1 MARPTNHWKLGLFV
15 LLGVVMT
22 LTAVGVLGVRSMRN
36 ETGTYVTY
44 FDESVQGLEIGS
56 PVKFRGVNIG
66 TVGKIDVAPDHRHV
80 EVTSDLSKAALSRLG
95 LDVAAELH
103 IKGSPKELVQAVD
116 LRVQLASTGLTGVK
130 FVELD
135 FFPVADHP
143 RPVLSFSVPKN
154 YIPAT
159 SSTMKYL
166 HASVVRTMNSLP
178 QITVQVTRV
187 LDHAD
192 KLLGEVA
199 EQKLIEKTAATIA
212 ATGRLVKETQRK
224 VAKLDTARLSTEVTR
239 TLVATRGLVVQAQ
252 RDLKQLNAGRLSTKL
267 EETLAGFNSAA
278 TRVNAILTQVDGRK
292 GLLASVLR
300 ASNAFGDTARTA
312 DGIGGQ
318 LESTLRAVQEAAKSI
333 RMLAGALEK
342 EPDMLVKGREKQ
354 R

>member
-1 MARPTNHWKLGLFV
+1 
-15 LLGVVMT
+15 
-22 LTAVGVLGVRSMRN
+22 
-36 ETGTYVTY
+36 
-44 FDESVQGLEIGS
+44 
-56 PVKFRGVNIG
+56 
-66 TVGKIDVAPDHRHV
+66 
-80 EVTSDLSKAALSRLG
+80 
-95 LDVAAELH
+95 
-103 IKGSPKELVQAVD
+103 
-116 LRVQLASTGLTGVK
+116 
-130 FVELD
+130 
-135 FFPVADHP
+135 
-143 RPVLSFSVPKN
+143 
-154 YIPAT
+154 
-159 SSTMKYL
+159 MKYL